1 MVRPNLYA
9 ADSAADA
16 DRKAQNNDLKEP
28 LFLQVG
34 NLRPHPQ
41 FYSPIGAR
49 NVSRK
54 SKSP

>member
-28 LFLQVG
+28 LFLQDG
-34 NLRPHPQ
+34 NLRLHPQ
-41 FYSPIGAR
+41 FYSPAEAR
-49 NVSRK
+49 NVS
-54 SKSP
+54 